1 MAHDDHKDEDT
12 PKSPEK
18 QEEYVRDELDQE
30 HITHQGEYRTAQ
42 SSPPTAA
49 QRGKHQGATDDEVV
63 PVTPP
68 MAGPAD
74 LIGEANQNAQGNES
88 GSTEIGEESVD
99 PRDELTPG

>member
-1 MAHDDHKDEDT
+1 MALDNEQPT
-12 PKSPEK
+12 PTSPEE
-18 QEEYVRDELDQE
+18 QEEYVREELDQE
-30 HITHQGEYRTAQ
+30 YITHQGDYRPA
-42 SSPPTAA
+42 SKPPSTLAL
-49 QRGKHQGATDDEVV
+49 RGKHLGATDDEVV

-74 LIGEANQNAQGNES
+74 LVGEMDQNAQGNES